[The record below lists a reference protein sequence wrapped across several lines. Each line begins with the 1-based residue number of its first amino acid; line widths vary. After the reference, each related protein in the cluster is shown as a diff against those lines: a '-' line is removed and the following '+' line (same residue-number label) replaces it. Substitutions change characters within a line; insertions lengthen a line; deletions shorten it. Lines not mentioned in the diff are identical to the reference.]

1 MLIGSELKS
10 AREAAGLSLD
20 EVATKTKLRS
30 SLIAAIEND
39 DFSLCGGDVY
49 ARGHIRVLATLYRID
64 STYLLE
70 IFDKNF
76 GVSETALNDLAER
89 NSQNLD
95 RRSSVTW
102 KSLSAAAAVVLF
114 GAVFLSNQ
122 MSGNDGNA
130 GNDGNDGNAGN
141 AGNGASNSSSVA
153 AGNNSPSPSDS
164 QSLPAVASV
173 DEGVKVRLTVVKSY
187 SWISVT
193 AADGS
198 SLFTGQIEKGEVRE
212 FTDPQVL
219 RLVIGNAGAVSVNVN
234 GVEKGIS
241 GAIGEVVRLEFT
253 PDAENSEG

>member
-122 MSGNDGNA
+122 MSGNDGT
-130 GNDGNDGNAGN
+130 DGNAEN
-141 AGNGASNSSSVA
+141 DGNGASHSSSLA

>member
-30 SLIAAIEND
+30 SLIAAIESD

-130 GNDGNDGNAGN
+130 GNDGNDGN

>member
-141 AGNGASNSSSVA
+141 GASNSSSVA

>member
-130 GNDGNDGNAGN
+130 GTAGN
-141 AGNGASNSSSVA
+141 AENDGNGASNSSSVA

>member
-70 IFDKNF
+70 IFDKSF
-76 GVSETALNDLAER
+76 GVTETALNDLAER

-130 GNDGNDGNAGN
+130 GNDGNDGN

>member
-30 SLIAAIEND
+30 SLISAIEND

-76 GVSETALNDLAER
+76 GVTETALNDLAER

-122 MSGNDGNA
+122 MSGNDGT
-130 GNDGNDGNAGN
+130 DGNAEN
-141 AGNGASNSSSVA
+141 DGNGASNSSSLA

-219 RLVIGNAGAVSVNVN
+219 RLVIGNAGAVSLNVN
-234 GVEKGIS
+234 GVEKGIP

>member
-30 SLIAAIEND
+30 SLIAAIENE

-130 GNDGNDGNAGN
+130 GNDGNDGN

>member
-10 AREAAGLSLD
+10 AREATGLSLD

-30 SLIAAIEND
+30 SLIAAIEKDN
-39 DFSLCGGDVY
+39 FSLCGGDVY

-76 GVSETALNDLAER
+76 GVTQTALNDLAER

-95 RRSSVTW
+95 RKSSITW
-102 KSLSAAAAVVLF
+102 KSLSAFAAVILF

-122 MSGNDGNA
+122 MSGNNGNNGNA
-130 GNDGNDGNAGN
+130 GNSGG
-141 AGNGASNSSSVA
+141 NSSSIA
-153 AGNNSPSPSDS
+153 AGSNSPSPSAS

-173 DEGVKVRLTVVKSY
+173 DTGVKVRLTVVKSY

-234 GVEKGIS
+234 GVDKGIS

>member
-30 SLIAAIEND
+30 SLIAAIESD

-70 IFDKNF
+70 IFDKSF
-76 GVSETALNDLAER
+76 GVTETALNDLAER

-130 GNDGNDGNAGN
+130 GNDGNDGN